1 MKQDCFICDVN
12 LEKEHRRHMIKC
24 IKTEL
29 EEPEADE
36 NFELCDRC
44 SAKVST
50 FIFRTKYG
58 SDKYKL

>member
-1 MKQDCFICDVN
+1 MKQHCFICDKG
-12 LEKEHRRHMIKC
+12 LDKEHWSHTVKA

-29 EEPEADE
+29 EEPDA
-36 NFELCDRC
+36 NYELCDVC

-50 FIFRTKYG
+50 FIVRAKYS